1 MANQAQQYIAFGM
14 PSLYLLVLALVVV
27 IARTHLMAS
36 IRGAAGSL
44 TRIVL
49 LFVGVVSF
57 VLCGILLYSSAWQ
70 QALVGATV
78 NLIVIFFAG
87 NDAAAASAD
96 KFAVFLFGWMLVLVG
111 IPDKVLT
118 GMLSA
123 VDSKNCAT
131 RFVGYDDVMCI
142 QSYITALL
150 FMTIVV
156 IGLALLEIIIVASI
170 AAENGIGGKDKVNAP
185 PSDSEALNR
194 EECSAP

>member
-44 TRIVL
+44 TRIIL

-78 NLIVIFFAG
+78 NLVVIFFAG
-87 NDAAAASAD
+87 NDAAAANAD
-96 KFAVFLFGWMLVLVG
+96 KFTVFLFGWILVLVG

-118 GMLSA
+118 GMFSS
-123 VDSKNCAT
+123 VDSKNCAD
-131 RFVGYDDVMCI
+131 RFVGYADVMCI

-156 IGLALLEIIIVASI
+156 IGLALMEIIIVASM
-170 AAENGIGGKDKVNAP
+170 AADNGIGQKENTH

-194 EECSAP
+194 EEGNAPVG